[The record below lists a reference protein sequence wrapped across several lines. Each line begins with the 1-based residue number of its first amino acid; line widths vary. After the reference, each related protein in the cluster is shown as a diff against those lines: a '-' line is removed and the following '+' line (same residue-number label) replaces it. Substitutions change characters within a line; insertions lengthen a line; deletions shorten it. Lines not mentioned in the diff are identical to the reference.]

1 MKRILYILFFA
12 LTSNLITAQE
22 FEKPKLLNRS
32 VWGFGAGLTVG
43 SLPVATSD
51 FKMPITT
58 LFYDYTLTN
67 VNSFW
72 NGFVKPGFSV
82 GLYGLN
88 GFVPIPET
96 ELYAMVNEGEDLSLR
111 LGVGGFYDILI
122 GGHSGLTLKAGVVI
136 NQDYQV
142 DIISVPSAKQPV
154 KPYSEIVDGGPENIK
169 TPYFGLVFSWR
180 FPNH

>member
-1 MKRILYILFFA
+1 MKRILYMLFFA
-12 LTSNLITAQE
+12 LTSNLLTAQV

-96 ELYAMVNEGEDLSLR
+96 ELYAMVNDSEDLSLR

-122 GGHSGLTLKAGVVI
+122 GGHSGLTLKAGVVV
-136 NQDYQV
+136 NQDYQI
-142 DIISVPSAKQPV
+142 DIISVPTAKQPV

-180 FPNH
+180 FANH